1 MFLLTASFTGPT
13 GADNRLPLSLSS
25 TRSDANAWRQSAT
38 LAMYLD
44 RSRPAV
50 SSMTRARLP
59 CVSSLHPAP
68 TRCRSRARGCR
79 SEAPA
84 DRGTNSV
91 MAANSSGDTTP
102 LMDAQRAVLDT
113 CTAAVDDPSLRV
125 LPGRTYCFLNL
136 FDEWLQ
142 RERGA
147 QLPLRNNFTEL
158 LSEYLDTSEG
168 EALNSYVG
176 LDCDQRVSW
185 IASKFITDIVFV
197 EKEPER
203 LIMYRDRW
211 DAFVKAQNQA
221 SPPAAGSILQ
231 SCELWVQRIVLDL
244 SACTRLDQTGERSL
258 NRRR

>member
-1 MFLLTASFTGPT
+1 M
-13 GADNRLPLSLSS
+13 
-25 TRSDANAWRQSAT
+25 
-38 LAMYLD
+38 
-44 RSRPAV
+44 
-50 SSMTRARLP
+50 
-59 CVSSLHPAP
+59 
-68 TRCRSRARGCR
+68 
-79 SEAPA
+79 
-84 DRGTNSV
+84 
-91 MAANSSGDTTP
+91 
-102 LMDAQRAVLDT
+102 
-113 CTAAVDDPSLRV
+113 DDPSLRV

-244 SACTRLDQTGERSL
+244 IMSSMRESCAVAFGFSLVSLSIFTGSPRLASMATTTVMMLSL
-258 NRRR
+258 IHI